1 MKQPKTYYDFK
12 TCRKRVQV
20 HQGGTRSGKTYS
32 ILQGLCE
39 LCWNNV
45 NSGMIITVVR
55 RTYPSLR
62 GSVLRDFIEILQSQ
76 GLYEEKYHNKTESLY
91 DLFGNT
97 WEFIAV
103 EQESRIRGRKRHVVY
118 INEANE
124 LSRDMFM
131 QLALRTTWKI
141 ILDYNPS
148 MEYHWIYDDVI
159 PRDDC
164 AFFQT
169 TYKDNPYL
177 SEDTIAEIERLKET
191 DDNYWRIYGLGEKGI
206 SKETIFQT
214 HTYTALPENT
224 KTIAYGLDFG
234 YASDPAALILV
245 HARGD
250 ELYIEQKLYSGGLT
264 NQDLA
269 HEFKKLG
276 ITRHQE
282 IIADSAEPKSITEL
296 HRMNFNVK
304 PAKKGADSIR
314 NGIDIMRRH
323 KLYVKDDSIDVQKEF
338 RNYKWMTDK
347 DGRILPTPKDEWNH
361 AIDAIRYVC
370 LNKLAHRNR
379 TYYLR

>member
-1 MKQPKTYYDFK
+1 
-12 TCRKRVQV
+12 
-20 HQGGTRSGKTYS
+20 
-32 ILQGLCE
+32 
-39 LCWNNV
+39 
-45 NSGMIITVVR
+45 MIITVVR

-91 DLFGNT
+91 ELFGNT

-159 PRDDC
+159 PRNDC

-169 TYKDNPYL
+169 TYKNNPYL
-177 SEDTIAEIERLKET
+177 SQDTIAEIERLQHT
-191 DDNYWRIYGLGEKGI
+191 DENYWRVYGLGEKGI

-214 HTYTALPENT
+214 HTYSALPDNVNT
-224 KTIAYGLDFG
+224 VGYGLDFG
-234 YASDPAALILV
+234 YASDPAALIIV

-269 HEFKKLG
+269 LEFKKLG
-276 ITRHQE
+276 ITRHEE

>member
-234 YASDPAALILV
+234 YP
-245 HARGD
+245 
-250 ELYIEQKLYSGGLT
+250 
-264 NQDLA
+264 
-269 HEFKKLG
+269 
-276 ITRHQE
+276 
-282 IIADSAEPKSITEL
+282 
-296 HRMNFNVK
+296 
-304 PAKKGADSIR
+304 
-314 NGIDIMRRH
+314 
-323 KLYVKDDSIDVQKEF
+323 
-338 RNYKWMTDK
+338 
-347 DGRILPTPKDEWNH
+347 
-361 AIDAIRYVC
+361 
-370 LNKLAHRNR
+370 NR
-379 TYYLR
+379 S